1 MPAVSVIIPA
11 FNSAR
16 YIGDA
21 LASIEDQTLRDIEVI
36 LVDDGS
42 SDGTIQE
49 AQRYAASLDLTI
61 LQQGNR
67 GPSAARNAGIR
78 RARGRYCALLD
89 ADDLMLPEL
98 LATGCA
104 LLDANPGVGLV
115 VTDIITFDDKGT
127 IHEGHWKLSGTQDV
141 LERLLIENFITTSA
155 VMAPTRC
162 LIEAGLFPE
171 HRRVAEDYELWLN
184 LAARWEVVLVD
195 RPLVRY
201 RYTPGSLSSN
211 KLYSARCALDV
222 IESFWRHHPQHR
234 RTHPQI
240 CRRSLARHT
249 RNAGAAALA
258 EGARITAL
266 RYLLTA
272 MRCEPGAPETW
283 KELLKALLP
292 SRRHHRGAL
301 PNPMRIP

>member
-1 MPAVSVIIPA
+1 MPAVTVIIPA
-11 FNSAR
+11 FNAAR
-16 YIGDA
+16 YIGAA
-21 LASIEDQTLRDIEVI
+21 LGSITEQTLRDIEVI
-36 LVDDGS
+36 IVDDGS
-42 SDGTIQE
+42 SDETIRE

-61 LQQGNR
+61 LQQGNL
-67 GPSAARNAGIR
+67 GPAAARNAGIR

-104 LLDANPGVGLV
+104 LLDASPGVGLV
-115 VTDIITFDDKGT
+115 VSDIITFDDKGT
-127 IHEGHWKLSGTQDV
+127 IHEGHWKLSAKQDA

-155 VMAPTRC
+155 VMARTRC

-184 LAARWEVVLVD
+184 MATRWRVLLVD

-201 RYTPGSLSSN
+201 RYTAGSLSSD

-222 IESFWRHHPQHR
+222 IESFWRQHPQR
-234 RTHPQI
+234 RSTHPQI
-240 CRRSLARHT
+240 YRRSLARHR
-249 RNAGAAALA
+249 RNAGTAALA
-258 EGARITAL
+258 EGARLTAL

-272 MRCEPGAPETW
+272 IRREPGAPETW
-283 KELLKALLP
+283 KVLLKTLLP
-292 SRRHHRGAL
+292 SRRHRRGSHS
-301 PNPMRIP
+301 NPVRIS